1 MRTPAA
7 TPGEAA
13 DRAML
18 ARARLVLGLQAAAA
32 ITISLLLVGS
42 LALFVVRRGQS
53 SQIENVLRHTA
64 ATEEDVIDP
73 PPGVWLFDQAP
84 DGSVTGSPGAPD
96 GLPDHAAIAQ
106 VRAGGTAGTNDL
118 DTEDGD
124 FRVLTERRGDHVVQ
138 VVANLGN
145 QHAEQRRL
153 LAALGLS
160 ELAGL
165 GIAFVF
171 AVVLARRAT
180 APLVDA
186 LSRQRRFV
194 ADAGHEL
201 RTPLTQLHLR
211 AQLLHADL
219 RAGTTGPS
227 VTDDVE
233 QLVVGTRRLGELVED
248 LLMSTQLP
256 NRPGETAPVDLAA
269 VAAGVVAEH
278 ANRAREQGVELTL
291 VPDAAG
297 ASTVRG
303 RAVALR
309 RVVTAL
315 VDNALSHTP
324 AGGHVTV
331 ELASIGSPR
340 RVSLVV
346 RDDGLGF
353 DPADAERLFARFAR
367 GHGDHRRFGL
377 GLALARE
384 VVTGHG
390 GTIEAWGRPGEGA
403 AFTVVLPAASA

>member
-1 MRTPAA
+1 M
-7 TPGEAA
+7 TPGGA

-18 ARARLVLGLQAAAA
+18 ARARLALGLQTAAA
-32 ITISLLLVGS
+32 ITISLLVVGG
-42 LALFVVRRGQS
+42 LALFVVQRGQYT
-53 SQIENVLRHTA
+53 QVEDMLRHTA

-84 DGSVTGSPGAPD
+84 DGSVTGTPGAPD
-96 GLPDHAAIAQ
+96 ELPDHAAIAR
-106 VRAGGTAGTNDL
+106 VRAGGAAGTTDL

-138 VVANLGN
+138 VVASLGD

-153 LAALGLS
+153 LLALGLA

-165 GIAFVF
+165 AIAFVF

-186 LSRQRRFV
+186 LTRQRRFV

-219 RAGTTGPS
+219 RAGANGPS

-233 QLVVGTRRLGELVED
+233 QLVVGTRQLGEVVED

-256 NRPGETAPVDLAA
+256 NRLGDSAPVDLAA

-278 ANRAREQGVELTL
+278 ATRAREQGVELTL
-291 VPDAAG
+291 VPDADG
-297 ASTVRG
+297 ASTVHG
-303 RAVALR
+303 REVALR

-331 ELASIGSPR
+331 ELASTGSPR
-340 RVSLVV
+340 RVSLAV
-346 RDDGLGF
+346 RDDGSGF
-353 DPADAERLFARFAR
+353 DPADTDRLFARFAR

-390 GTIEAWGRPGEGA
+390 GTIEAWGRPGQGA
-403 AFTVVLPAASA
+403 AFTVVLPAAPS